1 MISVNAGLAL
11 ILACLAQAVP
21 HPERRTNAPKYNVL
35 ITDKYEDLGR
45 TQPVFVPGATQ
56 TYITSDGG
64 VAYNNM
70 VLATQPDP
78 PIAGIQTQSSPN
90 AAVFLQVG
98 GKTTSAATT
107 GLCFQSKKI
116 YFGCEVMSAE
126 DVAAVQVPCILTL
139 TGHNNILDRDV
150 GSQSFKFA
158 PSGAVSPMASAE
170 IDPRKIG
177 PSSVVRFE
185 TQLDLGALGL
195 GALTSILS
203 QLGLSDIT
211 DATLV
216 TLLDNFSYVQY
227 GEEDYKNCGLD
238 YKS

>member
-1 MISVNAGLAL
+1 
-11 ILACLAQAVP
+11 
-21 HPERRTNAPKYNVL
+21 
-35 ITDKYEDLGR
+35 
-45 TQPVFVPGATQ
+45 
-56 TYITSDGG
+56 
-64 VAYNNM
+64 M

-78 PIAGIQTQSSPN
+78 PIAGIQTHSSPN

-107 GLCFQSKKI
+107 GLCFQPKKI
-116 YFGCEVMSAE
+116 YFGCEAMSAE

-139 TGHNNILDRDV
+139 TGHNNILNRDV
-150 GSQSFKFA
+150 GGQSFKFV

-170 IDPRKIG
+170 IDPRQIG

-227 GEEDYKNCGLD
+227 GEEDYRNCGLD
-238 YKS
+238 YKH

>member
-1 MISVNAGLAL
+1 MFLAKTGLAL
-11 ILACLAQAVP
+11 ILGCLAEAVP
-21 HPERRTNAPKYNVL
+21 NPERRRSTPKYNVL
-35 ITDKYEDLGR
+35 ITDKYDDLGR

-70 VLATQPDP
+70 ILATQPDLLT
-78 PIAGIQTQSSPN
+78 AGIQTQSSPN
-90 AAVFLQVG
+90 PAVFLQVG
-98 GKTTSAATT
+98 GKTTSAVTT
-107 GLCFQSKKI
+107 GLCFQPKKI

-158 PSGAVSPMASAE
+158 PSGAVSPMAPAE

-185 TQLDLGALGL
+185 SQLDLAALGL
-195 GALTSILS
+195 SAITSILI

-216 TLLDNFSYVQY
+216 TILDNFSYTQY
-227 GEEDYKNCGLD
+227 EEEDYKNCGIS
-238 YKS
+238 YQK